1 MEYYNSDTI
10 NIKKTFYENP
20 DNVVYMR
27 GKILDSES
35 IQLPEEWE
43 NTIDPKSIT
52 ISLIPC
58 GTSQN
63 IAIKTVGTK
72 EVCIQFHNGIPIE
85 YYYLIMAEIIDKE
98 EEEKATTD
106 Q

>member
-43 NTIDPKSIT
+43 NTEENKYLKIEIE
-52 ISLIPC
+52 
-58 GTSQN
+58 N
-63 IAIKTVGTK
+63 IKNIL
-72 EVCIQFHNGIPIE
+72 NN
-85 YYYLIMAEIIDKE
+85 
-98 EEEKATTD
+98 
-106 Q
+106 